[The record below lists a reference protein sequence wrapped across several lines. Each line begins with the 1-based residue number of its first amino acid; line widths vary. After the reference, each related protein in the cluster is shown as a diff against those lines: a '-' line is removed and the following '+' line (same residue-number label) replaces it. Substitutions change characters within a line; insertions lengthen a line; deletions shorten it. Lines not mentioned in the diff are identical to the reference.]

1 LSSPH
6 PDVRRRGGRLK
17 SFRSSPPGLYHAAT
31 AAASSTHH
39 VRNRRFSLPDGVERL
54 VKKRRR
60 SSAALEVPH
69 GRTYSIRKAA
79 SMAKAIP
86 DGYHSVTPYLVVDG
100 AAKGLDFYKRA
111 FGAVELFRM
120 DGPDGKIAHAEMK
133 IGDSPIMLADE
144 HPEMGFRSPTSF
156 GGTAVGLMIYV
167 QDCDKVYNQAVAAG
181 AKVHKPLVDQFYG
194 DRSGSLTDPF
204 GHHWTVA
211 THKEDVSPEEM
222 DRRMKA
228 MSVA

>member
-1 LSSPH
+1 MKTAVTLCR
-6 PDVRRRGGRLK
+6 V
-17 SFRSSPPGLYHAAT
+17 AE
-31 AAASSTHH
+31 AAAGPFVFHEA
-39 VRNRRFSLPDGVERL
+39 LPEGF
-54 VKKRRR
+54 
-60 SSAALEVPH
+60 A
-69 GRTYSIRKAA
+69 KAA
-79 SMAKAIP
+79 RH
-86 DGYHSVTPYLVVDG
+86 G
-100 AAKGLDFYKRA
+100 

-120 DGPDGKIAHAEMK
+120 DGPDGKIAHAELK

-144 HPEMGFRSPTSF
+144 HPEQGFRSPTTF
-156 GGTAVGLMIYV
+156 GGSSVGLMIYV
-167 QDCDKVYNQAVAAG
+167 DDCDAVYNQAVAAG
-181 AKVHKPLVDQFYG
+181 AKVHRPLMDQFYG